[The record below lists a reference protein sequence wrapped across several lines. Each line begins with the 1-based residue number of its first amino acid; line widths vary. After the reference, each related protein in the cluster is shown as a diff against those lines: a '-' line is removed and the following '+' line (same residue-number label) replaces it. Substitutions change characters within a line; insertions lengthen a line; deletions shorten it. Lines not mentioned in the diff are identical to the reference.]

1 MYQLRFLKALANIP
15 EVSKSLL
22 FERGNSHLLKES
34 LMLML
39 NAEHFSIFA
48 NLISLLTLNGLFTVE
63 IQNIEFSNLQK
74 CHTIINVSYNLKSII
89 DLLLGLPLLGL
100 QVMAY
105 IRYLRNRAE
114 MSPNN

>member
-1 MYQLRFLKALANIP
+1 
-15 EVSKSLL
+15 
-22 FERGNSHLLKES
+22 
-34 LMLML
+34 MLML